1 MDGYLEG
8 GFELSEFQE
17 KKNILMGQKKD
28 VEEKLSEFERE
39 GNHWLELVKNWIM
52 EANQAQNL
60 ALSQNFSE
68 MKQFLKTVGSNRR
81 IVGGRLNVSF
91 EKPWNWLAKINEKH
105 PSSAVGK
112 SSEIPNLKMWRE

>member
-1 MDGYLEG
+1 
-8 GFELSEFQE
+8 
-17 KKNILMGQKKD
+17 
-28 VEEKLSEFERE
+28 
-39 GNHWLELVKNWIM
+39 M

-91 EKPWNWLAKINEKH
+91 AKPWNWLYEIGEKN
-105 PSSAVGK
+105 PSSAIRALRNPSNRV
-112 SSEIPNLKMWRE
+112 MWTHRESNPALVHAMDA

>member
-1 MDGYLEG
+1 
-8 GFELSEFQE
+8 
-17 KKNILMGQKKD
+17 
-28 VEEKLSEFERE
+28 
-39 GNHWLELVKNWIM
+39 M

-91 EKPWNWLAKINEKH
+91 AKPWNWLGEANAERRSREADKLQ
-105 PSSAVGK
+105 K
-112 SSEIPNLKMWRE
+112 SLNLRMWTRLESNQQPPHCK